1 VTAPLGVAFVHVIL
15 PVLLIVAIGYAV
27 GRLRPVDLPSITTLA
42 VTVLVPGI
50 VFDSLARAA
59 LPRDVFGRL
68 ALHVIVQLV
77 CIGVLGVVVGHAFRW
92 DRASRGA
99 LLLATLFSNSGNMG
113 LPLALFAYGQPGLA
127 LAGGWFAVQ
136 AVSLHTFGV
145 WIAARA
151 RAGSRAALRHLV
163 RLPIFYAVLGGVLV
177 NLTGWSLPAPIAKV
191 SQVLANGSLA
201 VLLLLLGLQL
211 SALRPRAEAVGASVA
226 TVIRLLVA
234 PPIAWVTGHFIGLEG
249 MPLAVAVIQASTPA
263 AVTAALWAAEFD
275 ARPGLVSATVV
286 VSTLVSVATLTTLLA
301 VLTHGVP
308 R

>member
-1 VTAPLGVAFVHVIL
+1 VTASLAVAFVHVIL
-15 PVLLIVAIGYAV
+15 PVLLIVAMGYAV
-27 GRLRPVDLPSITTLA
+27 GRYRPVDLPSVTGLA
-42 VTVLVPGI
+42 VSVLVPGI
-50 VFDSLARAA
+50 VFDSLTRAA

-77 CIGVLGVVVGHAFRW
+77 CIGALGALLGRVLRW

-113 LPLALFAYGQPGLA
+113 LPLALFAYGPSGLA

-151 RAGSRAALRHLV
+151 RAGSGAAVRHLV
-163 RLPIFYAVLGGVLV
+163 RLPIFYAVVGGVLV
-177 NLTGWSLPAPIAKV
+177 NVLGWTLPAPLAKV
-191 SQVLANGSLA
+191 SEVLANGSLA

-211 SALRPRAEAVGASVA
+211 GSLRPRAEALGASVA
-226 TVIRLLVA
+226 TIVRLLVA
-234 PPIAWVTGHFIGLEG
+234 PPVAWITGGLIGLEG
-249 MPLAVAVIQASTPA
+249 VPLAVAVIQASTPA

-275 ARPGLVSATVV
+275 TRPGLVSATVV
-286 VSTLVSVATLTTLLA
+286 VSTLVSVVTLTALLA
-301 VLTHGVP
+301 FLVDGVP

>member
-1 VTAPLGVAFVHVIL
+1 MTTAVGIAFVQVIF
-15 PVLLIVAIGYAV
+15 PVVLIVAFGYAV
-27 GRLRPVDLPSITTLA
+27 GRHRRVDLPSITTLA

-59 LPRDVFGRL
+59 LPRELFGRL
-68 ALHVIVQLV
+68 ALHVVLQLV
-77 CIGVLGVVVGHAFRW
+77 CIGLLGVVVGRALQW

-113 LPLALFAYGQPGLA
+113 LPLALFAYGQTGLA

-145 WIAARA
+145 WIAART
-151 RAGSRAALRHLV
+151 RASSGAAFRHLV
-163 RLPIFYAVLGGVLV
+163 RLPIFYAVLGGVAV
-177 NLTGWSLPAPIAKV
+177 NATGWPLPAPLAKV

-211 SALRPRAEAVGASVA
+211 AALQPRAEAVGASVA
-226 TVIRLLVA
+226 TVIRLIVA
-234 PPIAWVTGHFIGLEG
+234 PPVAWVTGRLIGLEG
-249 MPLAVAVIQASTPA
+249 VPLAVAVIQARTPA

-286 VSTLVSVATLTTLLA
+286 VSTLVSVATLTALLA
-301 VLTHGVP
+301 FLVDGIP

>member
-1 VTAPLGVAFVHVIL
+1 VTAPLAVAFFQVIV
-15 PVLLIVAIGYAV
+15 PVLLIVAMGYAV
-27 GRLRPVDLPSITTLA
+27 GRFRPVDLPSITTLA
-42 VTVLVPGI
+42 VSVLVPGI

-68 ALHVIVQLV
+68 
-77 CIGVLGVVVGHAFRW
+77 VLGHALRW
-92 DRASRGA
+92 DRPSRGA

-151 RAGSRAALRHLV
+151 RAGGRAALRHLV
-163 RLPIFYAVLGGVLV
+163 RLPIFYAVLAGVLV
-177 NLTGWSLPAPIAKV
+177 NVTGWPLPRPLAKV
-191 SQVLANGSLA
+191 SQLVANGSLA

-211 SALRPRAEAVGASVA
+211 AALRPRAEAVGASVA
-226 TVIRLLVA
+226 TVVRLLVA
-234 PPIAWVTGHFIGLEG
+234 PPVAWVTGRVIGLEG
-249 MPLAVAVIQASTPA
+249 VPLAVAVIQASTPA

-275 ARPGLVSATVV
+275 TRPGLVSATVV
-286 VSTLVSVATLTTLLA
+286 VSTLVSVVTLTALLA
-301 VLTHGVP
+301 FLGATTP

>member
-1 VTAPLGVAFVHVIL
+1 MTATLGVAFVHVIL

-27 GRLRPVDLPSITTLA
+27 GRFRPVDLPSITTLA
-42 VTVLVPGI
+42 VAVLVPAI

-68 ALHVIVQLV
+68 ALHVIVQLAS
-77 CIGVLGVVVGHAFRW
+77 IGVLAVIIGRALRW
-92 DRASRGA
+92 DRESRGA
-99 LLLATLFSNSGNMG
+99 LLLATLFSNSGNIG
-113 LPLALFAYGQPGLA
+113 LPLALFAYGPPGLA

-151 RAGSRAALRHLV
+151 RAGGQAALRQLV
-163 RLPIFYAVLGGVLV
+163 RLPIFYAVLAGVVLNV
-177 NLTGWSLPAPIAKV
+177 TGWPLPSPLAKV
-191 SQVLANGSLA
+191 SEVLANGSLA

-211 SALRPRAEAVGASVA
+211 AALRPRAEAVGATVA
-226 TVIRLLVA
+226 TVVRLLVA
-234 PPIAWVTGHFIGLEG
+234 PPIAWVTGRLIGLEG
-249 MPLAVAVIQASTPA
+249 VPLAVAVIQASTPA

-286 VSTLVSVATLTTLLA
+286 VSTLVSVATLTALLA
-301 VLTHGVP
+301 FLVGAVP